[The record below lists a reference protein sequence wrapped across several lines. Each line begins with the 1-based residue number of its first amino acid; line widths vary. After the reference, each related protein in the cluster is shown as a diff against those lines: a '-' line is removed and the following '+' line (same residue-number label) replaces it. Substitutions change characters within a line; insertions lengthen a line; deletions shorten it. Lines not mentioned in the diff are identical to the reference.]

1 MEPSESSEEEHAQ
14 QEPFPTSQEI
24 EEEVFEVDILA
35 MLVLFVHHSLLY
47 LIDYTFID
55 YTGKI
60 LCLICVISTTERVFS
75 TTDYSDRTDLTDW
88 TDLTDSVLWE
98 KE

>member
-24 EEEVFEVDILA
+24 EEEVFEVDVLA

-60 LCLICVISTTERVFS
+60 LCLICVISTTERFFF
-75 TTDYSDRTDLTDW
+75 YHFLPRI
-88 TDLTDSVLWE
+88 E
-98 KE
+98 RI